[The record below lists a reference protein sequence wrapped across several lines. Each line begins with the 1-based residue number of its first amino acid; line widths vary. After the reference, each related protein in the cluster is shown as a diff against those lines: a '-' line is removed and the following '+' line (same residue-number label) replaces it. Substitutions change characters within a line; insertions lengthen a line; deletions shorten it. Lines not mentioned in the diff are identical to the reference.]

1 MTNEIMKQEK
11 TNVPAQQELEQ
22 NFVSALQV
30 VDDIVLKNYV
40 SKLQNLEIVP
50 LSDDAIQNNLVDNV
64 RIFKITEMVY
74 EKDEYSTYKFASVFN
89 ALSTANCSVFVVI
102 DSNGEK
108 TDFYMGV
115 RSLNSDRTTASL
127 GATLKNAMIGQFPG
141 IKTAEYARF
150 S

>member
-102 DSNGEK
+102 DSNGENQK
-108 TDFYMGV
+108 RGNK
-115 RSLNSDRTTASL
+115 RSA
-127 GATLKNAMIGQFPG
+127 
-141 IKTAEYARF
+141 
-150 S
+150 

>member
-74 EKDEYSTYKFASVFN
+74 EKDEYLLRFFYDFFVTFA
-89 ALSTANCSVFVVI
+89 A
-102 DSNGEK
+102 
-108 TDFYMGV
+108 
-115 RSLNSDRTTASL
+115 
-127 GATLKNAMIGQFPG
+127 
-141 IKTAEYARF
+141 
-150 S
+150 

>member
-11 TNVPAQQELEQ
+11 NNVPAQQELEQ

-74 EKDEYSTYKFASVFN
+74 EKDEYSTYN
-89 ALSTANCSVFVVI
+89 
-102 DSNGEK
+102 
-108 TDFYMGV
+108 Y
-115 RSLNSDRTTASL
+115 
-127 GATLKNAMIGQFPG
+127 Q
-141 IKTAEYARF
+141 
-150 S
+150 